1 MDALVPA
8 LGYAVVHPFQFAFYS
23 TTLALLATVVYWLY
37 RIFLSPHFSSIRSLP
52 GPEFIHPLWGNLQEF
67 TDKEPGRAHADWAIQ
82 YGGAVRYRGLLGE
95 NLLMLSDPTALTY
108 LLTANP
114 YNYAKPA
121 DLRGDLER
129 ILGKGVVFAEGDD
142 HRRHRRL
149 LAPAFAHGHI
159 KAMAPCFFDLAYQLK
174 EIWTE
179 QIDSRAVDM
188 SAWKYKLDLETY
200 ETNKPPGEA
209 VIEVS
214 DTLTRLA
221 LDAIGKVGF
230 DYEFNALSGH
240 TNALSQAFYTLYSP
254 RGAYLSPPPWVM
266 LLHKAF
272 GAIFHTLPRNL
283 TKLILGDRGKS
294 IHQAARDVEK
304 ESRKIIT
311 AKKEVIAQE
320 GSDSLKGKKDLISIL
335 LSSAEPDAKAWLTPE
350 ELRGQLNSF
359 TFAGHD
365 TISNTLSWILWA
377 LACHPEKQDRL
388 REEIRKARIKALSEG
403 RKELD
408 SEELS
413 SLEYL
418 DACTREVLR
427 LEPALATTPRVS
439 LKDDL
444 IPLSATVPSATD
456 PSCTLS
462 HVRVKKGQ
470 VIYLGIYA
478 ANRNKTVFGDD
489 ADSFR
494 PERWIDP
501 ACKIESKMGVW
512 AGLMTFLAGPRSC
525 IGYKFALLEIKVVL
539 SVLIDAFEF
548 APRDPNIRVERG
560 VQVITRPYVVGEFG
574 LGTRMPLKVRFAK
587 REDSLGQA

>member
-1 MDALVPA
+1 
-8 LGYAVVHPFQFAFYS
+8 YS

-159 KAMAPCFFDLAYQLK
+159 KAMAPCFFDLAY
-174 EIWTE
+174 

-335 LSSAEPDAKAWLTPE
+335 LVH
-350 ELRGQLNSF
+350 LRGTRHDFQHPFVDPLG
-359 TFAGHD
+359 AGMPSGETRPASRGNQEGAD
-365 TISNTLSWILWA
+365 QGAQRRQEGTRQRGAEQFGVSR
-377 LACHPEKQDRL
+377 RL
-388 REEIRKARIKALSEG
+388 H
-403 RKELD
+403 
-408 SEELS
+408 
-413 SLEYL
+413 
-418 DACTREVLR
+418 
-427 LEPALATTPRVS
+427 
-439 LKDDL
+439 
-444 IPLSATVPSATD
+444 D

-525 IGYKFALLEIKVVL
+525 IGYKFA
-539 SVLIDAFEF
+539 
-548 APRDPNIRVERG
+548 
-560 VQVITRPYVVGEFG
+560 
-574 LGTRMPLKVRFAK
+574 
-587 REDSLGQA
+587 